1 MADHRPEDSEMSRA
15 KRTKTEMDPATNP
28 YLAHH
33 YQNDGANGNGHGTAL
48 DNFERFKTTAAQAH
62 VAEDGPNNPFN
73 NQPLSKRYFDI
84 LKTRRDLPV
93 HKQR

>member
-1 MADHRPEDSEMSRA
+1 MTNHRPEDLEMSRA
-15 KRTKTEMDPATNP
+15 KRTKTDMDPESNP

-33 YQNDGANGNGHGTAL
+33 YENNSNGDTYGSSL
-48 DNFERFKTTAAQAH
+48 SKFKRFETTAAQAH
-62 VAEDGPNNPFN
+62 EVEDGPNNPFN